1 MVEGH
6 YERSRFVIDFHLAAF
21 AYYDGLMVIDE
32 LSLGQVVELKPEPD
46 NPHDPNAVAIYYKEH
61 KIGYVPE
68 AKNDFLSTMLY
79 FGHGDI
85 FEARIQAMNLQQ
97 HPERQFRVV
106 IYVKDGRE
114 KLCYQSKKVYL
125 SNKTLLDKRRKVI
138 FSGEVCLGKAK

>member
-114 KLCYQSKKVYL
+114 KTML
-125 SNKTLLDKRRKVI
+125 S
-138 FSGEVCLGKAK
+138 E